1 MKRILAL
8 ILSLIMVMS
17 LAACGSSTT
26 EPNVSENVGN
36 VTETETPTETPDET
50 ETSTP
55 ETSTPAVEETTE
67 PVESDTIEKAEGEK
81 GLPIPE
87 PPFAY
92 EITTEEQDGIERF
105 ILTATCTDDEFTNYM
120 KTCYGA
126 DSEYRMTEN
135 GTTEEG
141 DETLMYMKY
150 GNEDSG
156 RVIEFYLNVDENYL
170 VTACKLVTFIE

>member
-8 ILSLIMVMS
+8 ILSLMMVMS
-17 LAACGSSTT
+17 LAACGNSTT
-26 EPNVSENVGN
+26 ETDVSENVGN
-36 VTETETPTETPDET
+36 ITETETPNE
-50 ETSTP
+50 
-55 ETSTPAVEETTE
+55 A
-67 PVESDTIEKAEGEK
+67 DTIEKAEGEK

-105 ILTATCTDDEFTNYM
+105 ILTATCTDDEFTNDM

>member
-17 LAACGSSTT
+17 LAACGNSTT
-26 EPNVSENVGN
+26 ETDVSENVGN
-36 VTETETPTETPDET
+36 ITETETPNE
-50 ETSTP
+50 
-55 ETSTPAVEETTE
+55 A
-67 PVESDTIEKAEGEK
+67 DTIEKAEGEK

>member
-1 MKRILAL
+1 MKRYLLIIIILL
-8 ILSLIMVMS
+8 GIFCSNIMVF
-17 LAACGSSTT
+17 AQ
-26 EPNVSENVGN
+26 ENESE
-36 VTETETPTETPDET
+36 
-50 ETSTP
+50 
-55 ETSTPAVEETTE
+55 
-67 PVESDTIEKAEGEK
+67 
-81 GLPIPE
+81 
-87 PPFAY
+87 AY

>member
-1 MKRILAL
+1 MKRILTL

-17 LAACGSSTT
+17 LAACGNSTT
-26 EPNVSENVGN
+26 ETDVSENVGN
-36 VTETETPTETPDET
+36 ITETETPNE
-50 ETSTP
+50 
-55 ETSTPAVEETTE
+55 A
-67 PVESDTIEKAEGEK
+67 DTIEKAEGEK